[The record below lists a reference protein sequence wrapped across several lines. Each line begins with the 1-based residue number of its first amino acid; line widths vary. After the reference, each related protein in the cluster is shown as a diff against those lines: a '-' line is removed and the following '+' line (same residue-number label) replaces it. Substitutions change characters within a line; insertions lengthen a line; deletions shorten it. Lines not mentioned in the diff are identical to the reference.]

1 MYVLLCIHVSCTP
14 HILFTLRARSVNP
27 FSLQDEV
34 RMILEPR
41 SCPQSQDPRSI
52 YLPLQLAQVKFHS
65 GKWKCSRESWVVTRH
80 QIYIWISA
88 EKIQDQQNSSTHFV
102 RWSSARKKSA
112 EILGPNIESAEV
124 HCTKPEDEFRPG
136 MGLNT
141 KFRGQKNSRSQVL
154 VRNLCSGVS
163 LKTNLH

>member
-1 MYVLLCIHVSCTP
+1 MGSHASPDLYMDFC
-14 HILFTLRARSVNP
+14 RKN
-27 FSLQDEV
+27 
-34 RMILEPR
+34 PR
-41 SCPQSQDPRSI
+41 S
-52 YLPLQLAQVKFHS
+52 
-65 GKWKCSRESWVVTRH
+65 
-80 QIYIWISA
+80 A
-88 EKIQDQQNSSTHFV
+88 ELKYTFCEVEFRQ
-102 RWSSARKKSA
+102 KKSA

>member
-1 MYVLLCIHVSCTP
+1 MKANHSYNHVSSYRQFTTINQKLNIQRLTLCSTYIIISLWFVQSIAMYVLLCIHVSCTP
-14 HILFTLRARSVNP
+14 HILFTLQIPTRARSVNP

-80 QIYIWISA
+80 QIYIYMDFCRKNPRSA
-88 EKIQDQQNSSTHFV
+88 ELKYTFC
-102 RWSSARKKSA
+102 
-112 EILGPNIESAEV
+112 EV
-124 HCTKPEDEFRPG
+124 EFR
-136 MGLNT
+136 
-141 KFRGQKNSRSQVL
+141 QKKNQQKS
-154 VRNLCSGVS
+154 
-163 LKTNLH
+163 

>member
-14 HILFTLRARSVNP
+14 HILFTLQIPTRARSVNP

-80 QIYIWISA
+80 QIYIYIYMDFCRKNPRSAELKYTFCEVEFRQKKISRNPRSKHWISRSPLH
-88 EKIQDQQNSSTHFV
+88 KTR
-102 RWSSARKKSA
+102 RWVPPRHGSEYKAPRTKKT
-112 EILGPNIESAEV
+112 AEV
-124 HCTKPEDEFRPG
+124 RY
-136 MGLNT
+136 
-141 KFRGQKNSRSQVL
+141 
-154 VRNLCSGVS
+154 
-163 LKTNLH
+163 

>member
-14 HILFTLRARSVNP
+14 HILFTLQIPTRARSVNP

-80 QIYIWISA
+80 QIYLYIYIWISA

-102 RWSSARKKSA
+102 RWSSARKKISRNPRSKHWISRSPLHKTRRWVPPRHGSEYKA
-112 EILGPNIESAEV
+112 PRTKKTAEV
-124 HCTKPEDEFRPG
+124 RY
-136 MGLNT
+136 
-141 KFRGQKNSRSQVL
+141 
-154 VRNLCSGVS
+154 
-163 LKTNLH
+163 